1 MLALA
6 LLGLSATAFA
16 DGRDVL
22 ADAKDNGQIDGCY
35 TRAEFRDA
43 LRLAGDDQRLYG
55 STVDLIREA
64 RITNVKVQGEPCGG
78 ARTVPTAAVEDDSGG
93 SIGIW
98 IGLAV
103 AVGAVAVGAGVWA
116 RRGGGRGDPSE

>member
-22 ADAKDNGQIDGCY
+22 ADAKDNGTIDGCY
-35 TRAEFRDA
+35 TRAELRDA
-43 LRLAGDDQRLYG
+43 LRLAGNDQRLYG
-55 STVDLIREA
+55 ETVDLIKEA
-64 RITNVKVQGEPCGG
+64 RITNVKVPGEPCGG
-78 ARTVPTAAVEDDSGG
+78 VRTVPAAAVEDDSGG

-116 RRGGGRGDPSE
+116 RRGAGRDDPGE

>member
-22 ADAKDNGQIDGCY
+22 ADVQDNGRVDGCY

-43 LRLAGDDQRLYG
+43 LRLAGNDQRLYG
-55 STVDLIREA
+55 SQVDVIKDA
-64 RITNVKVQGEPCGG
+64 RITNVKVPGEPCGS
-78 ARTVPTAAVEDDSGG
+78 ARTVPETAVEDDSGG
-93 SIGIW
+93 SLGIW

-103 AVGAVAVGAGVWA
+103 EVGAVAVGAGAWA
-116 RRGGGRGDPSE
+116 RRGGGRDEPGP

>member
-43 LRLAGDDQRLYG
+43 LRLAGNDQRLYG
-55 STVDLIREA
+55 STIDLIKEA
-64 RITNVKVQGEPCGG
+64 RITNVAVPGEPCGS
-78 ARTVPTAAVEDDSGG
+78 ARTVPATAVEDDSGG
-93 SIGIW
+93 SLGIW

-116 RRGGGRGDPSE
+116 RRGGGRDEPGE

>member
-22 ADAKDNGQIDGCY
+22 ADVQDNGRIDGCY

-43 LRLAGDDQRLYG
+43 LRLASDDQRLYG
-55 STVDLIREA
+55 SAVDLIKEA
-64 RITNVKVQGEPCGG
+64 RITNVEVPGEPCGA
-78 ARTVPTAAVEDDSGG
+78 ARTVPETAVEDDSGG
-93 SIGIW
+93 SLGIW
-98 IGLAV
+98 LGLAI

-116 RRGGGRGDPSE
+116 RRGGRDDSGE